1 MENRITPN
9 YEFAPMIPQ
18 RGLGSR
24 VWDVEGKEY
33 VDLAGGIAVNALGH
47 CHPKLIEALDVQA
60 RRLWHISNV
69 YANLPAME
77 LAQKLTDRTF
87 ADRVFFSNSGAE
99 ANEAALKMARKFQ
112 SDRFGDKK
120 TEIVSALRS
129 FHGRSL
135 FTVSVGGQAKYS
147 DGFGPL
153 PQSIA
158 HVPFNDPQALRE
170 AVGER
175 ACCVILEPIQGESG
189 ALPATKEYLQ
199 AAREACDAAGALLIF
214 DEVQCGMGRS
224 GELYAYMRYGVEP
237 DILTSAKALGGG
249 FPIGA
254 TLAKEQVARCF
265 APGSHGSTF
274 GGNPLACAVAC
285 AAFDLIDREETR
297 ANVQRQ
303 SDRLMEGLRRLG
315 EELSLFKD
323 VRGMGLLV
331 GAELSDE
338 FAGKAKALRLECL
351 KQGAMVLQAGSDVL
365 RFAPSLL
372 ISDEDL
378 DEGLKRVGEGARAF
392 AQAARGA

>member
-175 ACCVILEPIQGESG
+175 VCCVILEPIQGESG

-265 APGSHGSTF
+265 VPGSHGSTF

-285 AAFDLIDREETR
+285 AAFDLIDCEETR
-297 ANVQRQ
+297 ANVRRQ

-351 KQGAMVLQAGSDVL
+351 KQGTMVLQAGSDVL